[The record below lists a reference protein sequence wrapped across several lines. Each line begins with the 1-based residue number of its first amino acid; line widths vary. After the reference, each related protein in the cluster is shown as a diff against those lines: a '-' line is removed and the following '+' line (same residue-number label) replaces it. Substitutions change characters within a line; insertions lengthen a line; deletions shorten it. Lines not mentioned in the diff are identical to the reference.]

1 MAGDVQPGLINQEE
15 QDMGFSGKLGF
26 VGGGL
31 MAEALIKGITGAGLV
46 KADQILVADPSSAR
60 RALLQKDYN
69 VTAVSEA
76 TAVWAE
82 CKVVVLAVKPQV
94 IGAVLCESR
103 EAINATHLLI
113 SIAAGVPLSVLEG
126 AVSGRGCR
134 VIRVM
139 PNTPAIVLKGAS
151 ALSPGQGVNPED
163 LAVATSIFDA
173 VGVSFVLDESYLDA
187 VTGLSG
193 SGPAY
198 VFTFIEALIDAG
210 VKVGLARPVAQTLAL
225 QTVLG
230 SVLLALDGTRHP
242 AELRAMVT
250 SPGGTTIAGL
260 HELEKGAFRALV
272 TNAVEA
278 ATNRSSELGRL
289 VVSGFGKELPQ
300 K

>member
-1 MAGDVQPGLINQEE
+1 
-15 QDMGFSGKLGF
+15 
-26 VGGGL
+26 
-31 MAEALIKGITGAGLV
+31 
-46 KADQILVADPSSAR
+46 
-60 RALLQKDYN
+60 LLQQEYK
-69 VTAVSEA
+69 VVAVSEA

-82 CKVVVLAVKPQV
+82 CKVVILAVKPQV
-94 IGAVLCESR
+94 VGAILNDSR
-103 EAINATHLLI
+103 EKIKAHHLLI
-113 SIAAGVPLSVLEG
+113 SIAAGIPLAVLEG

-151 ALSPGQGVNPED
+151 ALSPGQGVSPED
-163 LAVATSIFDA
+163 LAVATGIFDA
-173 VGVSFVLDESYLDA
+173 VGVSFVLDEIYLDA

-210 VKVGLARPVAQTLAL
+210 VKVGLARPVAQSLAL

-278 ATNRSSELGRL
+278 ATNRSCELGRL
-289 VVSGFGKELPQ
+289 MLSCAGK
-300 K
+300 

>member
-1 MAGDVQPGLINQEE
+1 
-15 QDMGFSGKLGF
+15 MGFSGKLGF

-46 KADQILVADPSSAR
+46 KADQIVVADPSSAR

-69 VTAVSEA
+69 VAAVSEA

-94 IGAVLCESR
+94 VGAVLCESR

-113 SIAAGVPLSVLEG
+113 SIAAGIPLSVLEG

-151 ALSPGQGVNPED
+151 ALSPGKGVSPED

-173 VGVSFVLDESYLDA
+173 VGVSFVLDESSLDA

-289 VVSGFGKELPQ
+289 VVSGLGKESQQ

>member
-1 MAGDVQPGLINQEE
+1 
-15 QDMGFSGKLGF
+15 MGFSGKLGF

-69 VTAVSEA
+69 VSAVSEA
-76 TAVWAE
+76 TAVWAQ

-94 IGAVLCESR
+94 VGAVLCESR

-113 SIAAGVPLSVLEG
+113 SIAAGIPLSVLEG

-151 ALSPGQGVNPED
+151 ALSPGQGVSPED

>member
-289 VVSGFGKELPQ
+289 VVSCFGKELPQ

>member
-1 MAGDVQPGLINQEE
+1 
-15 QDMGFSGKLGF
+15 MGFSGKLGF

-69 VTAVSEA
+69 VAAVSEA

-94 IGAVLCESR
+94 VGAVLRESR
-103 EAINATHLLI
+103 ETINASHLLI
-113 SIAAGVPLSVLEG
+113 SIAAGIPLSVLEG

-151 ALSPGQGVNPED
+151 ALSPGLGVSSED

-173 VGVSFVLDESYLDA
+173 IGVSFVLDESSLDA

-278 ATNRSSELGRL
+278 AANRSSELGRL
-289 VVSGFGKELPQ
+289 VVSALGTESQQ

>member
-1 MAGDVQPGLINQEE
+1 
-15 QDMGFSGKLGF
+15 MGFSGKLGF

-69 VTAVSEA
+69 VSAVSEA
-76 TAVWAE
+76 TAVWAQ

-94 IGAVLCESR
+94 VGAVLCESR

-113 SIAAGVPLSVLEG
+113 SIAAGIPLSVLEG

-151 ALSPGQGVNPED
+151 ALSPGQGVSPED

-173 VGVSFVLDESYLDA
+173 VGVSFVLDESSLDA

-289 VVSGFGKELPQ
+289 VVSGLGKELPQ

>member
-1 MAGDVQPGLINQEE
+1 
-15 QDMGFSGKLGF
+15 MGFSGKLGF

-69 VTAVSEA
+69 VAAVSEA

-94 IGAVLCESR
+94 VGAVLCESR

-113 SIAAGVPLSVLEG
+113 SIAAGIPLSVLEG

-151 ALSPGQGVNPED
+151 ALSPGQGVSPED

-173 VGVSFVLDESYLDA
+173 VGVSFVLDESSLDA

-289 VVSGFGKELPQ
+289 VVSGLGKESQQ

>member
-1 MAGDVQPGLINQEE
+1 
-15 QDMGFSGKLGF
+15 
-26 VGGGL
+26 
-31 MAEALIKGITGAGLV
+31 
-46 KADQILVADPSSAR
+46 
-60 RALLQKDYN
+60 
-69 VTAVSEA
+69 
-76 TAVWAE
+76 
-82 CKVVVLAVKPQV
+82 
-94 IGAVLCESR
+94 
-103 EAINATHLLI
+103 
-113 SIAAGVPLSVLEG
+113 
-126 AVSGRGCR
+126 
-134 VIRVM
+134 M

-260 HELEKGAFRALV
+260 HELRALV

>member
-1 MAGDVQPGLINQEE
+1 
-15 QDMGFSGKLGF
+15 MGFSGKLGF

-46 KADQILVADPSSAR
+46 EAGQILVADPSSAR
-60 RALLQKDYN
+60 QALLQQEYK
-69 VTAVSEA
+69 VAAVSEA

-82 CKVVVLAVKPQV
+82 CKVVILAVKPQV
-94 IGAVLCESR
+94 IGAVLGDSR
-103 EAINATHLLI
+103 EKIHAGHLLI
-113 SIAAGVPLSVLEG
+113 SIAAGIPLAVLEG

-151 ALSPGQGVNPED
+151 ALSPGQGVTPED

-173 VGVSFVLDESYLDA
+173 VGVSFVLDETYLDA

-210 VKVGLARPVAQTLAL
+210 VKVGLARPVAQSLAL

-230 SVLLALDGTRHP
+230 SVLLALDGSKHP

-278 ATNRSSELGRL
+278 ATNRSCELGRL
-289 VVSGFGKELPQ
+289 MVAAPGKSS
-300 K
+300 